1 MQKLLRALVAV
12 YDWLVVDRTVVLVA
26 AVVTVTVGITAGL
39 VALAWNV
46 WLHGMVGVGGLSPFQ
61 CDGIGL
67 LVTCLGLLQLD
78 PIRCGQA
85 ARRRRQVHFRPTR

>member
-1 MQKLLRALVAV
+1 MQKLLRALVSV

-26 AVVTVTVGITAGL
+26 AVVTVTVGITAGTI
-39 VALAWNV
+39 ALAWNV
-46 WLHGMVGVGGLSPFQ
+46 WLHGMVGAGTLSPLQ

-85 ARRRRQVHFRPTR
+85 ARRWREARLRATR